1 MEAPRRA
8 EQSTTKA
15 GLPHRCCPRPMA
27 AFAVTEAAVARCK
40 ALADRTRLT
49 ILATLAASDA
59 PICVCDLNAHV
70 ALEQPTVSH
79 HLKVL
84 RAAGLIEAERRGT
97 WVYYR
102 LRPDAAVWVRA
113 TLSGLPR

>member
-1 MEAPRRA
+1 METLTKVGRRGTN
-8 EQSTTKA
+8 Q
-15 GLPHRCCPRPMA
+15 GLPQGCYPRSLA
-27 AFAVTEAAVARCK
+27 DVEVTEAAVTRFK

-49 ILATLAASDA
+49 ILATLAASDE
-59 PICVCDLNAHV
+59 PICVCELNEHFD
-70 ALEQPTVSH
+70 LEQPTVSH

-97 WVYYR
+97 WAYYQ
-102 LRPDAAVWVRA
+102 LRPDAVEWVRA